1 MSKLLLYLSL
11 LLNVSFLHAQIVGDD
26 REEFH
31 FGVKAGVNLS
41 NVYSATGTDFIAK
54 NRTGFAG
61 GGFIT
66 IPIGKYLGIQPE
78 VLFSQKG
85 ANAMGTLNGEAYQFK
100 RTTNSLDIP
109 VLLQVKPLPHI
120 ALVVGPQLS
129 FLMKQSDTYESD
141 DSRIIIEQEF
151 KDQSLRK
158 ANVGAVA
165 GVDVWV
171 LKILLSGRVG
181 CDLLQNTIKTSSG
194 NAPTYKSFWGQLTLG
209 LRF

>member
-1 MSKLLLYLSL
+1 MSKLLVYLSL
-11 LLNVSFLHAQIVGDD
+11 LLIATVAKAQVVGDD
-26 REEFH
+26 REDFH

-54 NRTGFAG
+54 NRTGFVG

-85 ANAMGTLNGEAYQFK
+85 ANATGTLNGEAYQFK
-100 RTTNSLDIP
+100 RTINSVDIP
-109 VLLQVKPLPHI
+109 LLLQVKPLPHF
-120 ALVVGPQLS
+120 AFVAGPQLT
-129 FLMKQSDTYESD
+129 FLMKNIDTYESD

-171 LKILLSGRVG
+171 LKILVSGRVG